1 MDIAKLKKLADQA
14 REAGKLMKEVT
25 AYKNFLKDK
34 EHMHDITMSDQ
45 FKTLREP
52 LIEQQKKT
60 DARQD
65 KIIDQ
70 LQKNQVALTSGIQ
83 DIMTLNKELPQL
95 EPEDFGGPRE
105 LPAPEEK
112 VLIADINKRFNEE
125 DLKIIKKNNLVLP
138 SDLLTYTKKQLDD
151 YGEEIKETNKKITF
165 ELAGL
170 RRTKKEDVSQKIQE
184 KESEQKTMK
193 KYADAIDHL
202 LISYLYMGTPKK
214 GKGLKQPKRNAYK
227 IQDGQYGGLGI
238 DLPRLFNEM
247 KLDVFRGGK
256 LLYSA
261 DADKSL
267 INLITKRF
275 NPKTKY
281 SINAVRIFND
291 LNTLANMPQHR
302 SSGKTRMVGSSVTYY
317 NDPNQLADR
326 LKILIGGIVA
336 GNTSPLILNDLSQI
350 NDELLRIGAIDQSMH
365 EKFFKK
371 YSSH

>member
-1 MDIAKLKKLADQA
+1 MDIEKIRKLSKKAS
-14 REAGKLMKEVT
+14 EAGKLVKAVT
-25 AYKNFLKDK
+25 AYKNYLKDK
-34 EHMHDITMSDQ
+34 ENMHDITMSEH

-60 DARQD
+60 DEKQD
-65 KIIDQ
+65 KVIEQ

-95 EPEDFGGPRE
+95 EPEDAPRE

-112 VLIADINKRFNEE
+112 VQMANISKKFNEE
-125 DLKIIKKNNLVLP
+125 EMEIFKKNNLMDP
-138 SDLLTYTKKQLDD
+138 SELLKLNVGELKEYAKKVEQLSKD
-151 YGEEIKETNKKITF
+151 YGYTIGPKKRKNKNDPAIPGLEKEKETINAYGETV
-165 ELAGL
+165 
-170 RRTKKEDVSQKIQE
+170 RDVINFQTHYS
-184 KESEQKTMK
+184 
-193 KYADAIDHL
+193 
-202 LISYLYMGTPKK
+202 TPKK

-227 IQDGQYGGLGI
+227 IQDGSYGGLAI
-238 DLPRLFNEM
+238 DLPRLLNEM
-247 KLDVFRGGK
+247 KLNVFRGGK

-281 SINAVRIFND
+281 SINAVKIFND
-291 LNTLANMPQHR
+291 LNTLANLPKHR

-326 LKILIGGIVA
+326 MKILVGSIAA
-336 GNTSPLILNDLSQI
+336 GNNSPRILNDLAQI
-350 NDELLRIGAIDQSMH
+350 NDELLRIGAIDQSLH

-371 YSSH
+371 YLSR

>member
-1 MDIAKLKKLADQA
+1 MDVAKLKKLADQA
-14 REAGKLMKEVT
+14 YEAGKLMKEVT

-52 LIEQQKKT
+52 LIEQQKKP
-60 DARQD
+60 DAKQD

-95 EPEDFGGPRE
+95 EPEDFDGPRE
-105 LPAPEEK
+105 LPAPDEK
-112 VLIADINKRFNEE
+112 VLMANMDKKFNEE
-125 DLKIIKKNNLVLP
+125 EKATLNKNKLMAPSELLKLNVGELKDYEKKVEQLSKDYGYKIIGPKKRKNENDPEIPGLEKEKE
-138 SDLLTYTKKQLDD
+138 TIKA
-151 YGEEIKETNKKITF
+151 YGETV
-165 ELAGL
+165 
-170 RRTKKEDVSQKIQE
+170 RDVINFQTHYS
-184 KESEQKTMK
+184 
-193 KYADAIDHL
+193 
-202 LISYLYMGTPKK
+202 TPKK

-227 IQDGQYGGLGI
+227 IQDGQYGGLA
-238 DLPRLFNEM
+238 LPRLFNEM
-247 KLDVFRGGK
+247 KLTIFRGGK

-261 DADKSL
+261 NADKSL
-267 INLITKRF
+267 INLLTKRF

-291 LNTLANMPQHR
+291 LNTLANMPHHR
-302 SSGKTRMVGSSVTYY
+302 SSGKTRMIGSSITYY

-326 LKILIGGIVA
+326 LKILIVGIVA
-336 GNTSPLILNDLSQI
+336 ENTSPVIRNDMAQI

-365 EKFFKK
+365 EKLFKK
-371 YSSH
+371 YLSH